1 MKKHIF
7 RLLAG
12 ACSLALPGIVFAH
25 PGHDVGNFFSGVS
38 HPVSGWD
45 HLVVMLAIGFWSA
58 SVMGKKAWMPVAVF
72 AAFMVAGLSLGVSGI
87 AIANAELGITAS
99 IVFMGLLLMTMR
111 QSASQVS
118 IFLIGFFAVFHGYAH
133 GVEMPQM
140 ASPWLFATG
149 MLMTTVLLHLAGIG
163 LGLASSS
170 LRMARLNHL
179 LGAMLSGLGLWL
191 LVGNI

>member
-1 MKKHIF
+1 
-7 RLLAG
+7 
-12 ACSLALPGIVFAH
+12 
-25 PGHDVGNFFSGVS
+25 
-38 HPVSGWD
+38 
-45 HLVVMLAIGFWSA
+45 
-58 SVMGKKAWMPVAVF
+58 
-72 AAFMVAGLSLGVSGI
+72 
-87 AIANAELGITAS
+87 
-99 IVFMGLLLMTMR
+99 
-111 QSASQVS
+111 
-118 IFLIGFFAVFHGYAH
+118 
-133 GVEMPQM
+133 M